1 MKINLVSCQFK
12 KDIKESMHVMIGLSL
27 GFIMALFPLLTE
39 ALDKNIKISEQQLSN
54 LGVIAGHLNK
64 VSQVPVLYAPAKVVL
79 PAKHEYVITAS
90 QAGLITKLNAA
101 IGDKVKKGEVLAQ
114 LNSPDLLSSQRLYI
128 KANNELA
135 LQKLSY
141 QRDQKLF
148 DEGIIAE
155 RRFLETRSVYNS
167 MLAEANER
175 RQLLQIAGMTDAEIN
190 QLTKSLQLSGL
201 LSIRTPISGVVLER
215 LVMAGT
221 RVDSL
226 VPLYRIGDL
235 EELWL
240 EINIPQERIGQV
252 KIGDK
257 VILEKS
263 FATAANEEQGNNSA
277 KLLPLTAEI
286 ALLGEN
292 VNAENQTILARAVIK
307 GHQDEVRP
315 GQRVNIQIIQPYT
328 SSLFSVP
335 NNAIAQY
342 EGQTFIFVRNE
353 EGYLAHL
360 VKVQGKQN
368 EESIVSSSDLS
379 GNETIAVKGA
389 VALKAN
395 WLGLG
400 SSE

>member
-1 MKINLVSCQFK
+1 MKINLVSSQLK
-12 KDIKESMHVMIGLSL
+12 LHSKASLGIIINLSL
-27 GFIMALFPLLTE
+27 GFILVWVPLLSH
-39 ALDKNIKISEQQLSN
+39 ALDKNIKISEQQLNN
-54 LGVIAGHLNK
+54 LGVIAGHLIK
-64 VSQVPVLYAPAKVVL
+64 VSQVPLLYAPAKVVL
-79 PAKHEYVITAS
+79 PAKHEYVVTAS

-101 IGDKVKKGEVLAQ
+101 IGDKVKKGEVLAE
-114 LNSPDLLSSQRLYI
+114 LNSPDLLSSQRLYL

-135 LQKLSY
+135 LQQLSY

-175 RQLLQIAGMTDAEIN
+175 RQLLQIAGMTDDEIN
-190 QLTKSLQLSGL
+190 QLTKSRQLSGL
-201 LSIRTPISGVVLER
+201 LSIRAPISGVVLER

-221 RVDSL
+221 RIDSL
-226 VPLYRIGDL
+226 VPIYRVGDL
-235 EELWL
+235 DELWL

-263 FATAANEEQGNNSA
+263 VATATTQEQGNNSA

-328 SSLFSVP
+328 GTLFSVS

-342 EGQTFIFVRNE
+342 EGQVFIFVRND
-353 EGYLAHL
+353 EGYVAHL
-360 VKVQGKQN
+360 VKVQGKQG
-368 EESIVSSSDLS
+368 EESIISSSDLT